1 VQGVGDGNKEVFLD
15 GVAIISESETEWRK
29 HRIMI
34 NVPSQTL
41 YISFGVRPTKCFIAL
56 SWK

>member
-1 VQGVGDGNKEVFLD
+1 MQGVGDGNKEVFLD

-29 HRIMI
+29 PRIMI
-34 NVPSQTL
+34 DVPNETL
-41 YISFGVRPTKCFIAL
+41 YISFGVGPTKCFIAL